1 MTILY
6 IKLTIDIVLAV
17 YCFAFLICC
26 CILKQNCFAVQFH
39 VSKVNFQKMFKE
51 LTHDHGT
58 YNYIFFIYINQILF
72 IYRWIFP
79 ACNEEARICK
89 AVQDIPGHQ
98 NEWTWKTGIR
108 IFFSILWV
116 IVHVVLVDIMELV
129 LNLSVLLNYT
139 LLRQYYILLI

>member
-6 IKLTIDIVLAV
+6 IKLTFDIVLAV

-58 YNYIFFIYINQILF
+58 YNYIYLQMN
-72 IYRWIFP
+72 FP
-79 ACNEEARICK
+79 SMQWRSRNMQSCSRHTRTPKWMDMKNRNK
-89 AVQDIPGHQ
+89 
-98 NEWTWKTGIR
+98 